1 MAKSATRGWSSTRSG
16 APEPPEERRHR
27 RAEPDHAHHDELAE
41 GLEEAALR
49 GHGRRAAEHE
59 SGQAVLGHLVA
70 GLVGLL
76 QRLRQRVG
84 VELLVALHVA
94 AVLEVEDREPAAI
107 AAHQRV
113 MIVARRVA
121 VELEEAPRVGRVEEG
136 LALVELERGD
146 LAD

>member
-1 MAKSATRGWSSTRSG
+1 MSKSATRGWSSTRSG

-70 GLVGLL
+70 GPELRV
-76 QRLRQRVG
+76 RLARREG
-84 VELLVALHVA
+84 VAGERALEGRHVT
-94 AVLEVEDREPAAI
+94 LEVLRI
-107 AAHQRV
+107 AH
-113 MIVARRVA
+113 
-121 VELEEAPRVGRVEEG
+121 
-136 LALVELERGD
+136 ERGLHEAASAEQPD
-146 LAD
+146 RV